1 MSEDENVLDKTDEL
15 KKKGIISPM
24 EIKAVIMNHN
34 DLEFADR
41 MEQIRKGGYGKEAFQ
56 IEKDYIHVSDKRL
69 DFIKKVVDKCE
80 ANTLLL
86 FHTIEYGQKIFNK
99 YGSWSILFAWIPI
112 IGDPITVLS
121 GVLKVNFLKFVVLV
135 TISKVSR
142 YIFLIY
148 LIN

>member
-1 MSEDENVLDKTDEL
+1 MIILAYLNLV
-15 KKKGIISPM
+15 IISFLAATILPFSS
-24 EIKAVIMNHN
+24 EIFLSVMI
-34 DLEFADR
+34 L
-41 MEQIRKGGYGKEAFQ
+41 
-56 IEKDYIHVSDKRL
+56 S
-69 DFIKKVVDKCE
+69 KKYE
-80 ANTLLL
+80 LALLL
-86 FHTIEYGQKIFNK
+86 FFASFGNIFGSIVNWYLGKKILIFQSKKWFPVNSNQLNKSQKIFNK